1 MTAAT
6 IERQKVRHVAV
17 QPPAAETL
25 PRTRQ
30 QKIDLELD
38 IAITDAQSGVRE
50 VIAIIQSRLEAL
62 SDGGIACGARNL
74 FQAAD
79 IVFEAAIASQDVDDC
94 ERASCALHIAQC
106 VLEVV
111 TDKTDDLALW
121 GCVRIAQAS
130 KEAMDVIVSDLM
142 RADK

>member
-6 IERQKVRHVAV
+6 IERQKVQRVAV
-17 QPPAAETL
+17 QPPAAEPVT
-25 PRTRQ
+25 RTARQ
-30 QKIDLELD
+30 KMDLDL
-38 IAITDAQSGVRE
+38 AITDAQCGVRE
-50 VIAIIQSRLEAL
+50 VVAILQSRLEDL
-62 SDGGIACGARNL
+62 NDGLAAGARDL

-79 IVFEAAIASQDVDDC
+79 IVFEHAIASQDVDDC
-94 ERASCALHIAQC
+94 ERASCAVHVAQC
-106 VLEVV
+106 VLEAI

-130 KEAMDVIVSDLM
+130 KDAIDKIVSDLM